1 VLDVEMDRRDRVRGG
16 NKDEC
21 HPFTQLEP
29 LALLSGH
36 PRLEL
41 VEMSVH
47 DFRHA
52 GIFFHHEQGE
62 PGIRVVQIAY
72 DIARSLQGTSRR
84 TPLRNQQGLRR
95 RIGDH

>member
-1 VLDVEMDRRDRVRGG
+1 MSKWTGVTEFGEETKTNATRLRNLTRLP
-16 NKDEC
+16 C
-21 HPFTQLEP
+21 
-29 LALLSGH
+29 LSGH

-52 GIFFHHEQGE
+52 GIVFHHEQGE
-62 PGIRVVQIAY
+62 PGVRVVQIAY
-72 DIARSLQGTSRR
+72 DVARSLQGTSRR